1 MTTDPGTLARI
12 GASLGSLVPSER
24 RVAALILERP
34 DHITGLSTAE
44 LAQAAGTS
52 TATVI
57 RACQSLG
64 FRGFQHLRLEVAR
77 ATPSQATR
85 EDQRATAFDEAISAL
100 GTARECVDDD
110 RILAAV
116 DLLSR
121 ARRIVLIGGGF
132 SGPPLQ
138 DFALRMQ
145 TIGYSIEA
153 PVDALAQQFA
163 ANALTDVD
171 VALALSYS
179 GANAQTMRAVTA
191 AHERGA
197 HVIVITSYARSFLG
211 RLAHVTISTGPASTP
226 HAVDPAY
233 ARLGHTVVLHALHA
247 ELARHASHADVTQM
261 RHVVADA
268 IADD

>member
-1 MTTDPGTLARI
+1 MTDLGTLARI
-12 GASLGSLVPSER
+12 RASLGALVPSER
-24 RVAALILERP
+24 RVADLVLEHP
-34 DHITGLSTAE
+34 EHITGLSTAE
-44 LAQAAGTS
+44 LAHAANTS

-77 ATPSQATR
+77 ATPSQDAP
-85 EDQRATAFDEAISAL
+85 DNQRATAFDEAITAL
-100 GTARECVDDD
+100 GAARVNVDDE

-116 DLLSR
+116 DLLAK
-121 ARRIVLIGGGF
+121 ARRIVLIGSGF

-163 ANALTDVD
+163 ANALTDAD

-179 GANAQTMRAVTA
+179 GANAQTMRAVA
-191 AHERGA
+191 AADERGA
-197 HVIVITSYARSFLG
+197 RVIAITSYARSVIG
-211 RLAHVTISTGPASTP
+211 RLAHVTIATGPASTP

-233 ARLGHTVVLHALHA
+233 ARLAHTVVLHALHA
-247 ELARHASHADVTQM
+247 ELARHASHADVAQM
-261 RHVVADA
+261 RHVVANA
-268 IADD
+268 ITDD